1 MQFYYGEQNYLRVL
15 DEVEFWKRQEA
26 EHTTVIEQIVTN
38 LETSTIETLSA
49 FRHEFT
55 QTENETVQLIE
66 TVIRAKG
73 KVDYAMKQHI
83 MDFIGYTIQESEE
96 FIKFLNDLLAGNQPF
111 LSQLEQVVVKHI
123 IRESEYFIG
132 IAQTILFTANK

>member
-55 QTENETVQLIE
+55 QTENKTVQLIE